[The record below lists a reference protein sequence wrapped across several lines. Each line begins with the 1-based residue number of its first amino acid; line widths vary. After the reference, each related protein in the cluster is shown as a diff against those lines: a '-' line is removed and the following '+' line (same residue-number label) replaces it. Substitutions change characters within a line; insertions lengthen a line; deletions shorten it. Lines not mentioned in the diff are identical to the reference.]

1 MSHKGENFAAFT
13 VLLLVAINVAG
24 LGIPVW
30 YNKEHR
36 HSVNATVEKPNCV
49 VHVNV
54 REGLWQRYCIES
66 RVENCEL
73 DVQEWCDN
81 LDFPVY
87 NDFVIATEICGDL
100 ILLFVFGTIIRSKC
114 RKKSFHLEMVGAE
127 AGLGG
132 LLMMVG
138 VLVYA
143 AADSEIGYQAT
154 DLHIGWALCLS
165 AGGIAFLLCIFC
177 ICRHV
182 KSIPTMPEGYF
193 PIDDEDDEDEL
204 MLMDV

>member
-1 MSHKGENFAAFT
+1 MKQQTLKGMSHKGENFAAFT

-73 DVQEWCDN
+73 DVQGE
-81 LDFPVY
+81 
-87 NDFVIATEICGDL
+87 
-100 ILLFVFGTIIRSKC
+100 LLFLYMFLYS
-114 RKKSFHLEMVGAE
+114 
-127 AGLGG
+127 
-132 LLMMVG
+132 
-138 VLVYA
+138 VLCY
-143 AADSEIGYQAT
+143 
-154 DLHIGWALCLS
+154 
-165 AGGIAFLLCIFC
+165 
-177 ICRHV
+177 
-182 KSIPTMPEGYF
+182 YF
-193 PIDDEDDEDEL
+193 YT
-204 MLMDV
+204 